1 MPDHTG
7 VCRRAETSDTSKLK
21 NIGDDEHIHFI
32 IDSTGLKFFGYVND
46 KKTWTQKKTP
56 VMDRNSQAIVT
67 QELSI
72 YHECDDSHVVRKS

>member
-1 MPDHTG
+1 MPDYTS

-46 KKTWTQKKTP
+46 KRHGLKK
-56 VMDRNSQAIVT
+56 RRQ
-67 QELSI
+67 
-72 YHECDDSHVVRKS
+72 